1 MELMGSNGLI
11 RSSGAGEGR
20 GFAARQDPELL
31 VEQEFE
37 ALSTSIRAIRDAVR
51 TLLDEIDPDS
61 PSVGR
66 SGD

>member
-11 RSSGAGEGR
+11 RSSGEGR

-61 PSVGR
+61 ASVGR